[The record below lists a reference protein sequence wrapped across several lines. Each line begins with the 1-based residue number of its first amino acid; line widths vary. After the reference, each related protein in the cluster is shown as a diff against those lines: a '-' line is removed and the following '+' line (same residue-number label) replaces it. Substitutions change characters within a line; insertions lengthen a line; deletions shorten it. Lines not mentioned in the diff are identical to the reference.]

1 MFIILKIYG
10 VYVMRH
16 NIIAITLFVFSLI
29 GFGCQEQLT
38 KVEDTTSFE
47 KRTPIGVRDSVSR
60 DSIKRRIPIESVL
73 PCLNLSQ
80 EQMDKIKFILKE
92 SRTCEMECKL
102 KLKTTMESLRKQQ
115 AEKLAQYKGL
125 ERDSLVRQQVELI
138 KKEYAKLAK
147 ETQLAFQVN
156 MKKCNETT
164 LSLIEGLLTEEQ
176 LGIWTK
182 WKLTGQLP
190 CERKKP

>member
-1 MFIILKIYG
+1 MKKYMKILVFTLSLMF
-10 VYVMRH
+10 V
-16 NIIAITLFVFSLI
+16 S
-29 GFGCQEQLT
+29 CQEQLT

-47 KRTPIGVRDSVSR
+47 KRTPIGVRDSARR
-60 DSIKRRIPIESVL
+60 DSVKIVKRIPIEAVL

-102 KLKTTMESLRKQQ
+102 KLKTTMEELRKQQ
-115 AEKLAQYKGL
+115 AERLAQYKGL
-125 ERDSLVRQQVELI
+125 EKDSLVRQQVELI

-147 ETQLAFQVN
+147 EAQLAFQIN

-164 LSLIEGLLTEEQ
+164 LSIIEGLLTEEQ

>member
-1 MFIILKIYG
+1 MKN
-10 VYVMRH
+10 
-16 NIIAITLFVFSLI
+16 NIIVISVFLLSLI

-47 KRTPIGVRDSVSR
+47 KRTPIGVRDSIKK
-60 DSIKRRIPIESVL
+60 DSIGIQKRIPLEAVL

-80 EQMDKIKFILKE
+80 EQLNKIKFILSE
-92 SRTCEMECKL
+92 SRTCEKECKL
-102 KLKTTMESLRKQQ
+102 KLKTTMEELRKQQ

-125 ERDSLVRQQVELI
+125 EKDSLVRQQVESI
-138 KKEYAKLAK
+138 RKEYTKLAK
-147 ETQLAFQVN
+147 EAQLAFQVN

-176 LGIWTK
+176 LAIFNK

-190 CERKKP
+190 CEGKKP

>member
-1 MFIILKIYG
+1 MK
-10 VYVMRH
+10 H
-16 NIIAITLFVFSLI
+16 NIIVITMFLFSLI

-73 PCLNLSQ
+73 PCLNLSK

-115 AEKLAQYKGL
+115 AEKLFEYKGL
-125 ERDSLVRQQVELI
+125 EKDSLVRQRIESI

-147 ETQLAFQVN
+147 ETQLVFQIN

>member
-1 MFIILKIYG
+1 MKNYMKILVLSLSLMF
-10 VYVMRH
+10 V
-16 NIIAITLFVFSLI
+16 S
-29 GFGCQEQLT
+29 CQEQLT

-47 KRTPIGVRDSVSR
+47 KRTPIRVSDSVRRDSVK
-60 DSIKRRIPIESVL
+60 IAKRIPIESVL

-115 AEKLAQYKGL
+115 AEKLFEYKGL
-125 ERDSLVRQQVELI
+125 EKDSLVRQRIESI

-147 ETQLAFQVN
+147 ETQLVFQIN
-156 MKKCNETT
+156 MKKCNEIT

>member
-1 MFIILKIYG
+1 MKNYMKILVFTLSLMF
-10 VYVMRH
+10 V
-16 NIIAITLFVFSLI
+16 S
-29 GFGCQEQLT
+29 CQEQLT

-47 KRTPIGVRDSVSR
+47 KRTPIGVRDSARR
-60 DSIKRRIPIESVL
+60 DSVKIVKRIPIEAVL

-102 KLKTTMESLRKQQ
+102 KLKTTMEELRKQQ
-115 AEKLAQYKGL
+115 AERLAQYKGL

-147 ETQLAFQVN
+147 EAQLAFQIN

-164 LSLIEGLLTEEQ
+164 LSIIEGLLTEEQ

>member
-1 MFIILKIYG
+1 MKN
-10 VYVMRH
+10 
-16 NIIAITLFVFSLI
+16 NIIMITVFLVSLI

-47 KRTPIGVRDSVSR
+47 KRTPIGVRDSAR
-60 DSIKRRIPIESVL
+60 KDSVKITKRVPIEAVL

-102 KLKTTMESLRKQQ
+102 KLKTTMEELRKQQ
-115 AEKLAQYKGL
+115 AERLAQYKGL
-125 ERDSLVRQQVELI
+125 EKDSLVRQQVELI

-147 ETQLAFQVN
+147 EAQLAFQIN

-164 LSLIEGLLTEEQ
+164 LSIIEGLLTEEQ

>member
-1 MFIILKIYG
+1 MKNYMKILVFTLSLMF
-10 VYVMRH
+10 V
-16 NIIAITLFVFSLI
+16 S
-29 GFGCQEQLT
+29 CQEQLT

-73 PCLNLSQ
+73 PCLNLSK

-125 ERDSLVRQQVELI
+125 EKDSLVRQQVELI

-147 ETQLAFQVN
+147 ETQLVFQVN

>member
-1 MFIILKIYG
+1 MKN
-10 VYVMRH
+10 
-16 NIIAITLFVFSLI
+16 NIIMITVFLVSLI

-47 KRTPIGVRDSVSR
+47 KRTPIGVRDSAR
-60 DSIKRRIPIESVL
+60 KDSVKITKRIPIEAVL
-73 PCLNLSQ
+73 PCLNLSK

-102 KLKTTMESLRKQQ
+102 KLKSTMEELRKQQ
-115 AEKLAQYKGL
+115 AERLAQYKGL
-125 ERDSLVRQQVELI
+125 EKDSLVRQQVELI
-138 KKEYAKLAK
+138 KKEYSKLAK
-147 ETQLAFQVN
+147 EAQLAFQIN

-164 LSLIEGLLTEEQ
+164 LSIIEGLLTEEQ

>member
-1 MFIILKIYG
+1 MKNYMKILVLSLSLMF
-10 VYVMRH
+10 V
-16 NIIAITLFVFSLI
+16 S
-29 GFGCQEQLT
+29 CQEQLT

-47 KRTPIGVRDSVSR
+47 KRTPIGVRDSVK
-60 DSIKRRIPIESVL
+60 ITKRIPIESVL

-92 SRTCEMECKL
+92 SRTCEIECKL

-115 AEKLAQYKGL
+115 AERLAQYKGL

-147 ETQLAFQVN
+147 ETQRAFQVN

-176 LGIWTK
+176 LVIFNK

-190 CERKKP
+190 CERKKS

>member
-1 MFIILKIYG
+1 
-10 VYVMRH
+10 MRH
-16 NIIAITLFVFSLI
+16 NIIVITLFLFSLT

-47 KRTPIGVRDSVSR
+47 KRTPIGVKDSVK
-60 DSIKRRIPIESVL
+60 ITKRIPIESVL

-115 AEKLAQYKGL
+115 AEKLAQYKGF

-147 ETQLAFQVN
+147 ETQLVFQVN

-176 LGIWTK
+176 LVIFNK

-190 CERKKP
+190 CERKKS

>member
-1 MFIILKIYG
+1 MK
-10 VYVMRH
+10 H
-16 NIIAITLFVFSLI
+16 NIIVITMFVFSLI

-47 KRTPIGVRDSVSR
+47 KRTPIGVRDSAR
-60 DSIKRRIPIESVL
+60 KQPIDSIKRRIPIESVL
-73 PCLNLSQ
+73 PCLNLSK

-115 AEKLAQYKGL
+115 AERLTQYKGL
-125 ERDSLVRQQVELI
+125 ERDSLVRQQVESI

-147 ETQLAFQVN
+147 ETQLVFQIN
-156 MKKCNETT
+156 MKKCNEIT

>member
-1 MFIILKIYG
+1 MKNYMKILVFTLSLMF
-10 VYVMRH
+10 V
-16 NIIAITLFVFSLI
+16 S
-29 GFGCQEQLT
+29 CQEQLT

-47 KRTPIGVRDSVSR
+47 KRTPIGVRDSVK
-60 DSIKRRIPIESVL
+60 ITKRIPIESVL

-125 ERDSLVRQQVELI
+125 EKDSLVRQRIESI
-138 KKEYAKLAK
+138 KKEYTKLAK
-147 ETQLAFQVN
+147 ETQLVFQIN

>member
-1 MFIILKIYG
+1 MT
-10 VYVMRH
+10 H
-16 NIIAITLFVFSLI
+16 NVIKSLI
-29 GFGCQEQLT
+29 FAMLIFVVSCQEQLT

-47 KRTPIGVRDSVSR
+47 KRTPIGVNDSVR
-60 DSIKRRIPIESVL
+60 KQLMDSIKRRMPIESVL
-73 PCLNLSQ
+73 PCLNLSK

-102 KLKTTMESLRKQQ
+102 KLKTTMEELRKQQ
-115 AEKLAQYKGL
+115 AETLEQYKGL
-125 ERDSLVRQQVELI
+125 EKDSLVRQRVELI
-138 KKEYAKLAK
+138 KKEYRTLAK
-147 ETQLAFQVN
+147 ESQLAFQIN
-156 MKKCNETT
+156 MKKCNQTT
-164 LSLIEGLLTEEQ
+164 FSLIEGLLTEEQ

>member
-1 MFIILKIYG
+1 MKNYMKILVLSLSLMF
-10 VYVMRH
+10 V
-16 NIIAITLFVFSLI
+16 S
-29 GFGCQEQLT
+29 CQEQLT

-47 KRTPIGVRDSVSR
+47 KRTPIGVKDSVSR
-60 DSIKRRIPIESVL
+60 DSVKITKRIPIESVL

-92 SRTCEMECKL
+92 SRTCEIECKL

-164 LSLIEGLLTEEQ
+164 LSLIEGLLTPEQ
-176 LGIWTK
+176 LVIFNK

-190 CERKKP
+190 CERKKS

>member
-1 MFIILKIYG
+1 MKN
-10 VYVMRH
+10 
-16 NIIAITLFVFSLI
+16 NIIVISVFLLSLI

-47 KRTPIGVRDSVSR
+47 KRTPIGVNDSVR
-60 DSIKRRIPIESVL
+60 KQPIDSIKRRMSIEAVL

-80 EQMDKIKFILKE
+80 EQLNKIKFILSE
-92 SRTCEMECKL
+92 SRTCEKECKL

-125 ERDSLVRQQVELI
+125 EKDSLVRQQVESI
-138 KKEYAKLAK
+138 RKEYAKLAK
-147 ETQLAFQVN
+147 EAQLAFQVN

-176 LGIWTK
+176 LAIFNK

>member
-1 MFIILKIYG
+1 MKN
-10 VYVMRH
+10 
-16 NIIAITLFVFSLI
+16 NIIMITVFLVSLI

-47 KRTPIGVRDSVSR
+47 KRTPIGVSDSARKDSVK
-60 DSIKRRIPIESVL
+60 ITKRVPIEAVL

-102 KLKTTMESLRKQQ
+102 KLKTTMEELRKQQ
-115 AEKLAQYKGL
+115 AERLAQYKGL
-125 ERDSLVRQQVELI
+125 EKDSLVRQQVELI

-147 ETQLAFQVN
+147 EAQLAFQIN

-164 LSLIEGLLTEEQ
+164 LSIIEGLLTEEQ

>member
-1 MFIILKIYG
+1 MKNYMKILVFTLSLMF
-10 VYVMRH
+10 V
-16 NIIAITLFVFSLI
+16 S
-29 GFGCQEQLT
+29 CQEQLT

-47 KRTPIGVRDSVSR
+47 KRTPIGVRDSVK
-60 DSIKRRIPIESVL
+60 ITKRIPIESVL

-115 AEKLAQYKGL
+115 AEKLFEYKGL
-125 ERDSLVRQQVELI
+125 EKDSLVRQRIESI
-138 KKEYAKLAK
+138 KKEYTKLAK
-147 ETQLAFQVN
+147 ETQLVFQIN

>member
-1 MFIILKIYG
+1 MKNYMKILVFTLSLMF
-10 VYVMRH
+10 V
-16 NIIAITLFVFSLI
+16 S
-29 GFGCQEQLT
+29 CQEQLT

-47 KRTPIGVRDSVSR
+47 KRTPIGVRDSVK
-60 DSIKRRIPIESVL
+60 ITKRIPIESVL

-115 AEKLAQYKGL
+115 AEKLNQYKGL
-125 ERDSLVRQQVELI
+125 EKDSLVRQQVELI
-138 KKEYAKLAK
+138 KKEYRSLAK
-147 ETQLAFQVN
+147 ETQLVFQIN
-156 MKKCNETT
+156 MKKCNEIT

>member
-1 MFIILKIYG
+1 MGII
-10 VYVMRH
+10 
-16 NIIAITLFVFSLI
+16 
-29 GFGCQEQLT
+29 
-38 KVEDTTSFE
+38 
-47 KRTPIGVRDSVSR
+47 KRT
-60 DSIKRRIPIESVL
+60 KRIPIESVL

-115 AEKLAQYKGL
+115 AEKLFEYKGL
-125 ERDSLVRQQVELI
+125 EKDSLVRQRIESI

-147 ETQLAFQVN
+147 ETQLVFQIN

-164 LSLIEGLLTEEQ
+164 LSLTNICTAKHLHYFSNLTIIQ
-176 LGIWTK
+176 TASYATVTFMLICNK
-182 WKLTGQLP
+182 IKIFILFH
-190 CERKKP
+190 KPT

>member
-1 MFIILKIYG
+1 M
-10 VYVMRH
+10 
-16 NIIAITLFVFSLI
+16 ITVFLVSLI

-47 KRTPIGVRDSVSR
+47 KRTPIGVRDSAR
-60 DSIKRRIPIESVL
+60 KDSVKITKRVPIEAVL

-80 EQMDKIKFILKE
+80 EQTDKIKFILKE

-102 KLKTTMESLRKQQ
+102 KLKTTMEELRKQQ
-115 AEKLAQYKGL
+115 AERLAQYKGL
-125 ERDSLVRQQVELI
+125 EKDSLVRQQVELI

-147 ETQLAFQVN
+147 EAQLAFQIN

-164 LSLIEGLLTEEQ
+164 LSIIEGLLTEEQ

>member
-1 MFIILKIYG
+1 
-10 VYVMRH
+10 
-16 NIIAITLFVFSLI
+16 
-29 GFGCQEQLT
+29 
-38 KVEDTTSFE
+38 
-47 KRTPIGVRDSVSR
+47 
-60 DSIKRRIPIESVL
+60 
-73 PCLNLSQ
+73 
-80 EQMDKIKFILKE
+80 MDKIKFILKE
-92 SRTCEMECKL
+92 SRTCEIECKL

-115 AEKLAQYKGL
+115 AEKLFEYKGL
-125 ERDSLVRQQVELI
+125 EKDSLVRQRIESI

-147 ETQLAFQVN
+147 ETQRVFQIN

-176 LGIWTK
+176 LVIFNK